1 MQRTKFI
8 FIFCS
13 LLLSVKVLCGQ
24 VTQSELGTRLEN
36 KLKAISIKLYK
47 AALDGKVKAYHSET
61 KTIVFDLVSRKTL
74 GMMLKTRED
83 GKFDTI
89 YFNSDSLVA
98 DLGIMMKQE
107 VAKNWDVKQ
116 SIGFVIPYANFK
128 WIGGKII
135 RMHFF
140 YIDWKDCGSVLSRQE
155 LELISVYAVFKN
167 MIGSEDLKNAH
178 GHIWRTYTESSVT
191 LSGMDAKPRDF
202 AEFMLEEIQRYAIFK
217 QFQKN
222 AITLSDKNDK
232 SVNWEEFKTR
242 HTLMVKSQIE
252 NSEGE
257 LVDYQ
262 YNKPPQEFDS
272 LEFSKDF
279 NLIRL
284 FQMRQGEK
292 GEIVRDTYQLHKA
305 TVKKYLNP
313 AVVRAYELILNEN

>member
-1 MQRTKFI
+1 MRIK

-13 LLLSVKVLCGQ
+13 LLLSLKVLSGQ

-47 AALDGKVKAYHSET
+47 AALEGKVKAYHSES
-61 KTIVFDLVSRKTL
+61 KTLVWDLESRKTL

-98 DLGIMMKQE
+98 DLGIMMKHE
-107 VAKNWDVKQ
+107 VGKNWDVKQ
-116 SIGFVIPYANFK
+116 SIGLVIPFMPVYSQD
-128 WIGGKII
+128 GKILY
-135 RMHFF
+135 FPLF
-140 YIDWKDCGSVLSRQE
+140 YIDWKECGSVLSRQE
-155 LELISVYAVFKN
+155 LELISVYAIFKN

-191 LSGMDAKPRDF
+191 LSGMDVKPLDF
-202 AEFMLEEIQRYAIFK
+202 AEFMLGEIQRYAIFK

-222 AITLSDKNDK
+222 VLLLTDKNGK
-232 SVNWEEFKTR
+232 TVNWEEFKTR
-242 HTLMVKSQIE
+242 HTLLVKSQIE
-252 NSEGE
+252 NPEGE

-272 LEFSKDF
+272 LAFTRDFSSVF
-279 NLIRL
+279 LY
-284 FQMRQGEK
+284 QQRQGEK
-292 GEIVRDTYQLHKA
+292 GELVWDSYKLEKETI
-305 TVKKYLNP
+305 KKNLNP
-313 AVVRAYELILNEN
+313 AVFRAYELILNEN